1 MVVCLEFSS
10 GGSDSDSSVKGV
22 PTDLPHFSCTGV
34 VFWDNRIP
42 HANSYRNDPPVDS
55 NDDGTNCDAASV
67 MDALG
72 TSGSRAVVY
81 CSFLPDVDVNRRFVQ
96 RQLED
101 WKLQRAPRVGDRWI
115 RQDDDDGKDYND
127 VVGTDGTSRARLNEV
142 GKRLIGLVEWT

>member
-1 MVVCLEFSS
+1 M
-10 GGSDSDSSVKGV
+10 KGV
-22 PTDLPHFSCTGV
+22 PTDLPPISCTGV

-42 HANSYRNDPPVDS
+42 HANSYRNDPPVNS
-55 NDDGTNCDAASV
+55 NDDGNNFDAASVMV

-81 CSFLPDVDVNRRFVQ
+81 CSYLPDVEVNRRFVQ

-115 RQDDDDGKDYND
+115 KQDVGVKAMND
-127 VVGTDGTSRARLNEV
+127 VVSTNGTTTGRFNNLS
-142 GKRLIGLVEWT
+142 KRLIDLVEWT